1 MCGLATLAAS
11 IEIGRD
17 GSSGSAAE
25 HKPGLLLVVRRRIG
39 DALDQLATAAL
50 LGPDIERDAVAHA
63 LALDAA
69 GMREQADAALTEVV
83 ERHPFDRDA
92 LSLLVRYRLDRHD
105 TAGAL
110 TYMRRLSALEPRNA
124 ELQRLVQQL
133 ERESHD

>member
-11 IEIGRD
+11 IEIGR
-17 GSSGSAAE
+17 GASTGSAIQ
-25 HKPGLLLVVRRRIG
+25 HRPTLLLVLRRRIG
-39 DALDQLATAAL
+39 EALDQLATATL
-50 LGPDIERDAVAHA
+50 LNPDIERDGVAHA

-92 LSLLVRYRLDRHD
+92 LSLLVRFRLDRHD
-105 TAGAL
+105 MTGAL
-110 TYMRRLSALEPRNA
+110 TYARRLSAIQPGNA

-133 ERESHD
+133 ARTSHN